1 MIGWSGAK
9 VNCGW
14 RRITTAAAAAAGD
27 SGRGR
32 RGRRVSPQRHY
43 PPPDSHCPI
52 HAGRASS

>member
-14 RRITTAAAAAAGD
+14 RRITAAAAAGD

-43 PPPDSHCPI
+43 PP
-52 HAGRASS
+52 A